1 MLNLNIPTI
10 IFEVINF
17 LVLTGLL
24 YMLLFRPIQRQVN
37 SRAEEKERQQEE
49 IARKLAQA
57 ESMRDELDQRL
68 QNVDQ
73 QVDEILSEAQ
83 ERMEEIR
90 RSTINTARQ
99 EAERIIKAAASES
112 GQLQEKAVSDHMDE
126 ILDAIREVSQRVI
139 RETTPDEVHNRLV
152 VELNDRIWQLGSG
165 EMDQVQAIRRSLD
178 ERSPTVFAESARPL
192 DEKQDREL
200 RDTLSALIDKEVDLE
215 VSTMPELIGGLRVRV
230 GDTLINNTLA
240 AKLDE
245 ILSQASE
252 AIRER
257 MEHV

>member
-10 IFEVINF
+10 IFEIINF

-37 SRAEEKERQQEE
+37 SRMEEKERLHEE
-49 IARKLAQA
+49 TAQKLAQA
-57 ESMRDELDQRL
+57 ESVRREMEQRL
-68 QNVDQ
+68 KHVDQ
-73 QVDEILSEAQ
+73 QVDEILNEAQ

-90 RSTINTARQ
+90 RSTIYTARQ

-112 GQLQEKAVSDHMDE
+112 GQLQIKAVSDHMEE
-126 ILDAIREVSQRVI
+126 ILDAIREVSQQVI
-139 RETTPDEVHNRLV
+139 RETTSEATHNRLV
-152 VELNDRIWQLGSG
+152 RELNDRIWQLGSG

-178 ERSPTVFAESARPL
+178 ERSPTVFAESALPL
-192 DEKQDREL
+192 DEKQDHEL
-200 RDTLSALIDKEVDLE
+200 RETLSALIDKEVDLE
-215 VSTMPELIGGLRVRV
+215 VKTLPDLIGGLRVRV

-240 AKLDE
+240 AKMDD
-245 ILSQASE
+245 ILNQAS
-252 AIRER
+252 ASIREK